1 MQNNKTLTAVGCDIR
16 DAKFISSLA
25 NVFSSASLAG
35 ARSKQAGHAL
45 FTLLALSMVQIP
57 AASIEADDETIANL
71 CFLSAKEWSEVKNQV
86 LKHFTPCDDGRYYSN
101 ALSPIVNDIY
111 ADKQKKAAFIEKQRL
126 NGKKAS
132 HKKGPIV
139 SEPFANESIAI
150 VKTIVNVAKPSAEIA
165 HVKSNVVVV
174 PSPDVF
180 ELVMSDSVVELKAK
194 AANAAKTKSNEAE
207 AVFNYWAQVMGK
219 NRVKFDD
226 KRKRLIISRLKDY
239 SADDLILAIDGCK
252 MSGYHMGENEH
263 RTTYNE
269 LSLIFRNSEKI
280 EYFMNRVNEVFK
292 PQVSKQLQT
301 TMNSLDAV
309 FGKSE
314 EQNHLFLE

>member
-1 MQNNKTLTAVGCDIR
+1 MLTAVGCDIR

-71 CFLSAKEWSEVKNQV
+71 CFLSAKEWSEVKKQV
-86 LKHFTPCDDGRYYSN
+86 LKHFTHCDDGRYYSN

-111 ADKQKKAAFIEKQRL
+111 ADKQKKAAYIEKQRL

-150 VKTIVNVAKPSAEIA
+150 VKTIVNVAKPSAQIA
-165 HVKSNVVVV
+165 HVESNVIVV

-194 AANAAKTKSNEAE
+194 AAKAAKAAKTKSNEAE

-226 KRKRLIISRLKDY
+226 KRKKLIISRLKDY

-252 MSGYHMGENEH
+252 MSGYHMGENEQ

-280 EYFMNRVNEVFK
+280 EYFMNKVNEVFK

>member
-1 MQNNKTLTAVGCDIR
+1 MLTAVGCDIR

-86 LKHFTPCDDGRYYSN
+86 LKHFTHCDDGRYYSN

-139 SEPFANESIAI
+139 SEPLTNDSIAI
-150 VKTIVNVAKPSAEIA
+150 VKTIVNVAKPSAQIA
-165 HVKSNVVVV
+165 HVESNVIVV

-194 AANAAKTKSNEAE
+194 AAKAAKAAKTKSNEAE

-219 NRVKFDD
+219 NKVRFDD
-226 KRKRLIISRLKDY
+226 KRKKLIISRLKDY
-239 SADDLILAIDGCK
+239 SVDDLILAIDGCK
-252 MSGYHMGENEH
+252 MSGYHMGENEQ

-280 EYFMNRVNEVFK
+280 EYFMNKFNEVFK

-314 EQNHLFLE
+314 EQNHPFLE